1 MLRDRDLG
9 SVTRFGA
16 CFGGLDHRLQRDYTA
31 VSLQI
36 RLERD
41 RLRATSTDPWSC
53 VHLVVSPSGV
63 QLNRTWDQREGVL
76 IPDSL
81 AGQIIFSV
89 LRPRAQARGGG
100 WEGGPGGLKLSSKKN
115 C

>member
-1 MLRDRDLG
+1 MLRDRVLG

-41 RLRATSTDPWSC
+41 RLRATSTDPWFCGS
-53 VHLVVSPSGV
+53 LVVSPSGV
-63 QLNRTWDQREGVL
+63 QLSKTWDQGEGVL

-81 AGQIIFSV
+81 
-89 LRPRAQARGGG
+89 
-100 WEGGPGGLKLSSKKN
+100 PGHYLLDHWP
-115 C
+115 